1 MNLSEKQLE
10 DYFEFLSPDDIRL
23 KGHRIGIDNVLE
35 YYLEGYTPLKIRDEF
50 PSLSLEQIQAA
61 IAYYQSNKTEVDAYL
76 SRLAQWREQRYQEWL
91 ANPSPVVQR
100 LKKLQ
105 AQRAKEQ
112 KSSA

>member
-1 MNLSEKQLE
+1 MNWSEKKLE
-10 DYFEFLSPDDIRL
+10 DYFEFLSSDDIRL

-35 YYLEGYTPLKIRDEF
+35 YYLEGYKPEKIRDEF

-61 IAYYQSNKTEVDAYL
+61 IAYYQNNQAEVDAYL

-91 ANPSPVVQR
+91 ANPSPVVQHLR
-100 LKKLQ
+100 KLQ
-105 AQRAKEQ
+105 EQRAKEQ